1 MLRWPDLCCRDV
13 EVERRIVRRER
24 LNADIALPYELR
36 LLDFESAMQDV
47 YDFFYDVNQHLA
59 GKGLGRLEDTVRGAI
74 LSGVVSD
81 MLTAYLAAHSRT
93 LVPNNYHN
101 GHPDLV
107 VAGAYPDNAV
117 KGGERGVEVKATT
130 KRGGAVDTHGAR
142 DQWFCVFVYTVDR
155 AAQPMTARTPLRF
168 TEVYLAHVTTH
179 DFRRNER
186 GELGT
191 RTATLH
197 RDGIAKLRQSWVYL
211 DDGPDKGTS

>member
-13 EVERRIVRRER
+13 ETERRIVRRER
-24 LNADIALPYELR
+24 LNAAIALPYELR

-81 MLTAYLAAHSRT
+81 MLTAYLSAHSRT

-117 KGGERGVEVKATT
+117 KAGERGVEVKATT

-155 AAQPMTARTPLRF
+155 TTQPMTARTPLRF

-211 DDGPDKGTS
+211 DDALDEGTS